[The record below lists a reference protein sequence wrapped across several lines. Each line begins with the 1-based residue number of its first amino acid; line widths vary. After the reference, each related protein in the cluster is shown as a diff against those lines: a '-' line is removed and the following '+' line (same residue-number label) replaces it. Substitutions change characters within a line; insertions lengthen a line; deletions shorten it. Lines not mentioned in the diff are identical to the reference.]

1 MRLRALGL
9 VLVLATAL
17 VTPAS
22 ADSIGSIEQQLEEAR
37 ERRAAVEARL
47 ATEAGDLEGLAEQV
61 HEAEQ
66 AVAVVGARDAEL
78 RAEFADVT
86 AALAERSRATFMRG
100 EQTALHVLVTAQDL
114 GDIAAG
120 ASLLESLALRD
131 RASLEEA
138 EVLRTELATNRRDR
152 QERLDELAALEDDH
166 PGTGRPAHGRPR
178 PAGGRRGALR

>member
-66 AVAVVGARDAEL
+66 AVAVVDARDAEL

-86 AALAERSRATFMRG
+86 AALSRGVHAQRADG
-100 EQTALHVLVTAQDL
+100 TAR
-114 GDIAAG
+114 AG
-120 ASLLESLALRD
+120 N
-131 RASLEEA
+131 
-138 EVLRTELATNRRDR
+138 RT
-152 QERLDELAALEDDH
+152 
-166 PGTGRPAHGRPR
+166 GPR
-178 PAGGRRGALR
+178 